1 MNDKQAAARPL
12 AEPIKGPGCDIPA
25 CLALGD
31 SRCIRVL
38 HALVAAADFTR
49 STTEA
54 IRTRLV
60 SEWRRR
66 ARLMIGNR

>member
-1 MNDKQAAARPL
+1 MTKPRTRPL

-31 SRCIRVL
+31 SRSIRL
-38 HALVAAADFTR
+38 LRALVDAVDWTL

-54 IRTRLV
+54 IRRESRLIFHAA
-60 SEWRRR
+60 SEEWF
-66 ARLMIGNR
+66 